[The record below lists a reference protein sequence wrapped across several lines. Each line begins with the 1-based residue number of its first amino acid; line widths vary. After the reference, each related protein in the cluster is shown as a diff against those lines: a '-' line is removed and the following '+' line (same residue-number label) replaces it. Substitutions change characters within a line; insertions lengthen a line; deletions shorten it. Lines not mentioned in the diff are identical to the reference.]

1 MKISFQNSI
10 VKAQPDPFMCEIPGG
25 WAMYVTGVEGIDAYF
40 CQTPFGPWEYK
51 GIVFQQEDWVEY
63 WAPCMYFED
72 DSFYLYFSCRKA
84 DTDETQ
90 ETLFVAKAPTPF
102 GPFGEMK
109 SLCDLFSIDPHV
121 VRTEAGLF
129 IWYCMDRTDGDR
141 VGTRI
146 FVQRMLDPV
155 TLDGEP
161 VEMVKPSFDEEI
173 FMRDR
178 FAPGQHWHTIEG
190 PFWLQV
196 DGWQYVMYSGA
207 CYQNDTYHIGY
218 AAAKSTEPEL
228 TKVVFEK
235 HTNGGNFVPL
245 MTKNNVEEGVGHH
258 SVICCDGQ
266 YYAVY
271 HARDINSDPKL
282 TGDQRTARI
291 CKLYFHN
298 GEIIAEKM

>member
-25 WAMYVTGVEGIDAYF
+25 WAMYVTGVDGVGAYF

-51 GIVFQQEDWVEY
+51 GIVFQQADWVEY

-72 DSFYLYFSCRKA
+72 DSYYLYFSCRKA

-90 ETLFVAKAPTPF
+90 ETLFVAKATTPF
-102 GPFGEMK
+102 GTFGEMK
-109 SLCDLFSIDPHV
+109 SLSNLFSIDPHV
-121 VRTEAGLF
+121 VRTQAGLF
-129 IWYCMDRTDGDR
+129 LWYCMDRTDGDR
-141 VGTRI
+141 AGTRI
-146 FVQRMLDPV
+146 FVQKMRDPM
-155 TLDGEP
+155 TLEGDP

-173 FMRDR
+173 FMRNR

-258 SVICCDGQ
+258 SVICCNGQ
-266 YYAVY
+266 HYAVY
-271 HARDINSDPKL
+271 HARDIEPDPRL

-291 CKLYFHN
+291 CRLHFRG
-298 GEIIAEKM
+298 GEIIVEKM